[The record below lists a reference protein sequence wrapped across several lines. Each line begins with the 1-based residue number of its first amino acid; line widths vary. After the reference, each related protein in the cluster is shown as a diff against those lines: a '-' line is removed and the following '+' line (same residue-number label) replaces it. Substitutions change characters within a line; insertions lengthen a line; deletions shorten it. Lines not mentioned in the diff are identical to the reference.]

1 MRFKPMVGNPMNLMR
16 WWMGLAVVLAM
27 DLCTE
32 LVQGIDRAIEY
43 EQTDEMYSSKQ
54 LCEQRV
60 PHVARAGPGAIW
72 RDGGRYVKT
81 KESRSLGQW
90 L

>member
-1 MRFKPMVGNPMNLMR
+1 M
-16 WWMGLAVVLAM
+16 
-27 DLCTE
+27 
-32 LVQGIDRAIEY
+32 
-43 EQTDEMYSSKQ
+43 
-54 LCEQRV
+54 
-60 PHVARAGPGAIW
+60 ARAGPGAIW